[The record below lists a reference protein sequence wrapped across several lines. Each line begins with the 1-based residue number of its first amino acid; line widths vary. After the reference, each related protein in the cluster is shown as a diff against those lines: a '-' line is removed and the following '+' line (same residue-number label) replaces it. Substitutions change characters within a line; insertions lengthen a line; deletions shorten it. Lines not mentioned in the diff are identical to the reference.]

1 MDDNTVGIKLKMG
14 VEQLDNGFR
23 SAREG
28 VKSLTN
34 ATRELGPALKN
45 AFNQTAI
52 IGFAKTMKNI
62 FSFMLRNTE
71 AQGEYVES
79 LNLLRVSFGD
89 TADEAEK
96 FIGEM
101 NSVLGLDQTQISRSL
116 GIYRQMASSM
126 NIASSSADMLATNL
140 TKMQE
145 DIASYYNITFEAAGT
160 KLQSAMA
167 GQSRAVRALGVDVT
181 MAGLQQ
187 ELYNRGINE
196 SVDNLN
202 QASKSVLIYL
212 AMESQLSNAQGDA
225 AKTMNSLANQT
236 KLFKDQVGI
245 LGRQLGAF
253 FIPIIR
259 KVIVFLNGL
268 LMAINEVLSFLLSLF
283 GIDAS
288 SLADEFGAGFG
299 DIGGYADDVADLSS
313 GMDNLGSSAKNAAKA
328 AQEAQK
334 QLRGFDKLNVI
345 RTPSDT
351 SAGSSGGGG
360 GIGGIGGGVDNRLLE
375 AMKKY
380 NNQLQEAKN
389 KAEQIKNSIMKWL
402 GFTYD
407 EDEKMWK
414 FSHVTLGTVVAVLL
428 GGGGILW
435 AAAKLVKVLKN
446 ILSIGSGV
454 KSILGLDK
462 TAKALEKVS
471 DTNKGTK
478 GFQLPK
484 FKTVLKGLAE
494 FATIV
499 LGLIALVEVIGLF
512 MRIPGVK
519 ENITSGL
526 DIIKKTFSTLL
537 TTFIP
542 MALFTTGIAV
552 LGKVPIKSVLSGMAS
567 FAAIVLG
574 LEAIIVAIGAVS
586 NWLNNS
592 FVSGIESLKKMF
604 TTLESVFKPL
614 GIFTAGIVIVGALPM
629 TMTLKGMLAFAEIT
643 LGLEAIIAAI
653 GFISRKVDGS
663 FTSGLKSLKNMFL
676 TIQEVLQPMALFSAG
691 IIALGFANPATILA
705 GILGFAEIVGG
716 LEILLAT
723 LGALYQIDGFK
734 KIITEGGKA
743 LMQLGDILGGFAGS
757 IVAGFADKA
766 TKGLAEVGTH
776 LSEFMENA
784 RPFFEGLSIVNPDAI
799 DGVKRLSET
808 ILILTTAD
816 VLNGLTSW
824 LTGGSSIVEFG
835 KQLEEF
841 APSFAAY
848 ATTVENIKGDVVK
861 ASADVALSLAEF
873 ANQLPRSGGIFQKIM
888 GGKSLEEFGKMLPSF
903 GKNLKKYA
911 DNIAGL
917 NGTIVTESANAAK
930 SLAQFADV
938 LPRYGGLWQKIVGE
952 KDLKKFGEM
961 LPDFGAN
968 LKRYG
973 DNVAGLKPDVVTNS
987 ATAAQSVIELAKMI
1001 PKSGGLSSLFSG
1013 KNSIKDFG
1021 KELSSFGGSFAQYY
1035 AHIKGIDNG
1044 KVNSVTSALK
1054 SLVNA
1059 AISIKSNGVSN
1070 TLSTFGKSL
1079 TSASTGISGFFSNTK
1094 AANIGWNFGATIGR
1108 NIASAIKNTNMPN
1121 ISLKNNK
1128 GTKVL
1133 NYKLTAYAEGG
1144 FVDKG
1149 ELFIARESG
1158 PEMVGKMGTKTTVA
1172 NNRQIVDGISVG
1184 VAKAMAAYGNGQQ
1197 KVVIQ
1202 ADADTEGLLN
1212 FITFKQKRQERQ
1224 YGL

>member
-1 MDDNTVGIKLKMG
+1 MNEQDVGIKLKIGTEQLSKGFREARKG
-14 VEQLDNGFR
+14 VEN
-23 SAREG
+23 
-28 VKSLTN
+28 LTN
-34 ATRELGPALKN
+34 STRDLGTTIKN
-45 AFNQTAI
+45 TFNQTAI
-52 IGFAKTMKNI
+52 IGFAKSMKDI
-62 FSFMLRNTE
+62 FSWMLKNTQ

-79 LNLLRVSFGD
+79 LNLLRVSFGESS
-89 TADEAEK
+89 DEAEK
-96 FIGEM
+96 FIGKM
-101 NSVLGLDQTQISRSL
+101 NNVLGLDQTQLSRSL

-145 DIASYYNITFEAAGT
+145 DIASYYNISFEAAGT

-253 FIPIIR
+253 LIPIVR
-259 KVIVFLNGL
+259 KVIVFINGL
-268 LMAINEVLSFLLSLF
+268 LMAINDILSFLLSLF

-313 GMDNLGSSAKNAAKA
+313 GMDNLGSSASNAAKA
-328 AQEAQK
+328 AKDAQK

-351 SAGSSGGGG
+351 STGSGGGVG
-360 GIGGIGGGVDNRLLE
+360 GLGGIGGGVDSRLLD
-375 AMKKY
+375 AMKEY
-380 NNQLQEAKN
+380 NNYLDEAKN
-389 KAEQIKNSIMKWL
+389 KAGQIRDAIMKWL
-402 GFTYD
+402 GFTKD
-407 EDEKMWK
+407 ANGQWK
-414 FSHVTLGTVVAVLL
+414 FTKVRLGTIIAALVA
-428 GGGGILW
+428 GGGILW
-435 AAAKLVKVLKN
+435 AASKLVKVLKN

-454 KSILGLDK
+454 KSILGIEK
-462 TAKALEKVS
+462 TSKALQKVS
-471 DTNKGTK
+471 DTNKGTN

-484 FKTVLKGLAE
+484 YKTVLKGLAE

-499 LGLIALVEVIGLF
+499 VGLIALVEVIGLF

-537 TTFIP
+537 KTFIP

-552 LGKVPIKSVLSGMAS
+552 LGKVPIKSVLLGMTS
-567 FAAIVLG
+567 FATIVLG
-574 LEAIIVAIGAVS
+574 LEAIIVAIGAIS
-586 NWLNNS
+586 NKLNNS

-629 TMTLKGMLAFAEIT
+629 TTTLKGMLVFAEIT

-653 GFISRKVDGS
+653 GYISRKVDGS
-663 FTSGLKSLKNMFL
+663 FTSGLKSLKKMFL
-676 TIQEVLQPMALFSAG
+676 TIQEVFEPMALFSAG

-705 GILGFAEIVGG
+705 GIIGFAEIVGG
-716 LEILLAT
+716 LEILLAA

-734 KIITEGGKA
+734 KIVTEGGTA
-743 LMQLGDILGGFAGS
+743 LIQLGDILGGFAGS

-766 TKGLAEVGTH
+766 TKGLAAVGTH
-776 LSEFMENA
+776 LSEFMANA
-784 RPFFEGLSIVNPDAI
+784 KPFFEGVSIADASALES
-799 DGVKRLSET
+799 VKTLSET
-808 ILILTTAD
+808 ILILTASNILESLIGW
-816 VLNGLTSW
+816 VA
-824 LTGGSSIVEFG
+824 GGSSIVDFG
-835 KQLEEF
+835 KDLESF
-841 APSFAAY
+841 APSFVSY
-848 ATTVENIKGDVVK
+848 YNKIKDVKPDVIT
-861 ASADVALSLAEF
+861 ASASAAKALAEF
-873 ANQLPRSGGIFQKIM
+873 ASTLPRYGGVWGALAGNKDL
-888 GGKSLEEFGKMLPSF
+888 KKFGEMLPEF
-903 GKNLKKYA
+903 GKNLKKYS
-911 DNIAGL
+911 DNVKGL
-917 NGTIVTESANAAK
+917 KGDVVTESANAAK
-930 SLAQFADV
+930 SLSEFGNT
-938 LPRYGGLWQKIVGE
+938 LPRYGGVWQKLTGE
-952 KDLKKFGEM
+952 KDLKAFGKM

-968 LKRYG
+968 LKAYG
-973 DNVAGLKPDVVTNS
+973 DNVNGLKSSVVTNS
-987 ATAAQSVIELAKMI
+987 ANAAKSVAELAKMI
-1001 PKSGGLSSLFSG
+1001 PKEGGLSGLFSG
-1013 KNSIKDFG
+1013 KNSLKSFGNELKD
-1021 KELSSFGGSFAQYY
+1021 FGGSFAKYY
-1035 AHIKGIDNG
+1035 NSIKSIDSG
-1044 KVNSVTSALK
+1044 KINTVTSALK
-1054 SLVNA
+1054 SLVNVA
-1059 AISIKSNGVSN
+1059 TNIKNNGVGSV
-1070 TLSTFGKSL
+1070 LSTFGKSL
-1079 TSASTGISGFFSNTK
+1079 TKASTGLSGFFSNTK

>member
-1 MDDNTVGIKLKMG
+1 MNEQDVGVKAKIVATGSSKELKQLNDNTQSVIKSTK
-14 VEQLDNGFR
+14 D
-23 SAREG
+23 
-28 VKSLTN
+28 
-34 ATRELGPALKN
+34 LGTAIKN
-45 AFNQTAI
+45 AFNQTAVV
-52 IGFAKTMKNI
+52 GFAKSMKDI
-62 FSFMLRNTE
+62 FSWMLKNTE

-79 LNLLRVSFGD
+79 LNLLRVSFGESS
-89 TADEAEK
+89 DEAEK
-96 FIGEM
+96 FIGKM
-101 NSVLGLDQTQISRSL
+101 NSVLGLDQTQLSRSL

-145 DIASYYNITFEAAGT
+145 DIASYYNISFEAAGT

-253 FIPIIR
+253 LIPIVR

-268 LMAINEVLSFLLSLF
+268 LMAINDILSFLLSLF

-313 GMDNLGSSAKNAAKA
+313 GMDNLGSSASNAAKA
-328 AQEAQK
+328 AKEAQK

-351 SAGSSGGGG
+351 STGSGGGVG
-360 GIGGIGGGVDNRLLE
+360 GLGGIGGGVDSRLLD
-375 AMKKY
+375 AMKEY
-380 NNQLQEAKN
+380 NNYLDEAKN
-389 KAEQIKNSIMKWL
+389 KAGQIRDAIMKWL
-402 GFTYD
+402 GFTKD
-407 EDEKMWK
+407 ANGQWK
-414 FSHVTLGTVVAVLL
+414 FTRVRLGTIIAALVA
-428 GGGGILW
+428 GGGILW
-435 AAAKLVKVLKN
+435 AASKLVKVLKN

-454 KSILGLDK
+454 KSILGIEK
-462 TAKALEKVS
+462 TSKALQKVS
-471 DTNKGTK
+471 DTNKGTN

-484 FKTVLKGLAE
+484 YKTVLKGLAE

-499 LGLIALVEVIGLF
+499 VGLIALVEVIGLF

-537 TTFIP
+537 TTFVP
-542 MALFTTGIAV
+542 MALFTTGIVV
-552 LGKVPIKSVLSGMAS
+552 LGKVPIKSVLLGITS

-574 LEAIIVAIGAVS
+574 LEAIIVAIGAIS
-586 NWLNNS
+586 NKLNNS

-604 TTLESVFKPL
+604 NALETVFKPL

-629 TMTLKGMLAFAEIT
+629 TTTLKGMLAFAEIT
-643 LGLEAIIAAI
+643 LGLEAMIVAI
-653 GFISRKVDGS
+653 GYISRKLDES
-663 FTSGLKSLKNMFL
+663 FTSGLKSLKKMFL
-676 TIQEVLQPMALFSAG
+676 TIQEVFEPMALFSAG

-705 GILGFAEIVGG
+705 GIIGFAEIVGG
-716 LEILLAT
+716 LEILLAA

-734 KIITEGGKA
+734 KIVTEGGTA

-766 TKGLAEVGTH
+766 TEGLAAVGTH
-776 LSEFMENA
+776 LSEFMINA
-784 RPFFEGLSIVNPDAI
+784 KPFFEGVSIADASALES
-799 DGVKRLSET
+799 VKTLSET
-808 ILILTTAD
+808 ILILTASD
-816 VLNGLTSW
+816 ILNGLFSW
-824 LTGGSSIVEFG
+824 LAGGTSIIDFG
-835 KQLEEF
+835 KDLESF
-841 APSFAAY
+841 APSFVSFY
-848 ATTVENIKGDVVK
+848 NKIKGVKPDVIS
-861 ASADVALSLAEF
+861 ASANASKALAEF
-873 ANQLPRSGGIFQKIM
+873 ANNLPRSGGIWQKIA
-888 GGKSLEEFGKMLPSF
+888 GGKSLEDFSKMLPSF
-903 GKNLKKYA
+903 GKNLKKYS

-917 NGTIVTESANAAK
+917 NGAIVTESANAAK
-930 SLAQFADV
+930 SLAEFADV

-961 LPDFGAN
+961 LPDFGKN
-968 LKRYG
+968 LKKYG
-973 DNVAGLKPDVVTNS
+973 DNVNGLKTEVVTNS

-1001 PKSGGLSSLFSG
+1001 PKSGGLSGLFSG

-1035 AHIKGIDNG
+1035 KNIKGIDNG

-1059 AISIKSNGVSN
+1059 AINIKSNGVAN

-1079 TSASTGISGFFSNTK
+1079 TNASTGLSGFFSHTK
-1094 AANIGWNFGATIGR
+1094 AASIGWNFGATIGA
-1108 NIASAIKNTNMPN
+1108 NIASAIRNTSMPN

-1149 ELFIARESG
+1149 ELFIAREAG
-1158 PEMVGKMGTKTTVA
+1158 PEMVGKMGNKATVA
-1172 NNRQIVDGISVG
+1172 NNRQIVDGISLG
-1184 VAKAMAAYGNGQQ
+1184 VARAMESVSNKSQN
-1197 KVVIQ
+1197 VIIQ
-1202 ADADTEGLLN
+1202 AEADTEGLMN

>member
-1 MDDNTVGIKLKMG
+1 MDDNTVGVKITTEATQSSKALKQLNNDVGTLTKSMG
-14 VEQLDNGFR
+14 DFG
-23 SAREG
+23 
-28 VKSLTN
+28 
-34 ATRELGPALKN
+34 ATLKN

-89 TADEAEK
+89 TANEAEK
-96 FIGEM
+96 FIGQM

-126 NIASSSADMLATNL
+126 NIASDAADTLATNL

-145 DIASYYNITFEAAGT
+145 DIASYYNMSFKAAGT

-181 MAGLQQ
+181 QAGLQQ
-187 ELYNRGINE
+187 ELLNRGINA
-196 SVDNLN
+196 SVDELS

-288 SLADEFGAGFG
+288 TLADEFGVGFG

-360 GIGGIGGGVDNRLLE
+360 GVGGIGGGVDSRLLDSL
-375 AMKKY
+375 KKY
-380 NNQLQEAKN
+380 NNHLDEARN
-389 KAEQIKNSIMKWL
+389 KAAKIRDAIMEWL
-402 GFTYD
+402 GFTKD
-407 EDEKMWK
+407 VNGQWK
-414 FSHVTLGTVVAVLL
+414 FSRVRLGTIIGVLI
-428 GGGGILW
+428 GAGGILW
-435 AAAKLVKVLKN
+435 AAAKFVKVLKN

-454 KSILGLDK
+454 KSILGIEK
-462 TAKALEKVS
+462 TSKALQKVS

-542 MALFTTGIAV
+542 MTLFTAGIVV
-552 LGKVPIKSVLSGMAS
+552 LGKVPIKSVLLGMTS

-604 TTLESVFKPL
+604 TTLETVFKPL

-629 TMTLKGMLAFAEIT
+629 TTTLKGMLAFAEIT

-653 GFISRKVDGS
+653 GFISRKLDES
-663 FTSGLKSLKNMFL
+663 FTSGLKSLKKMFM
-676 TIQEVLQPMALFSAG
+676 TIQEVFEPMALFTAG
-691 IIALGFANPATILA
+691 IIALGFANPATIIA
-705 GILGFAEIVGG
+705 GILGFAEIVAG
-716 LEILLAT
+716 LEVLLAA
-723 LGALYQIDGFK
+723 LGALYQIEGFK
-734 KIITEGGKA
+734 KIVTEGGKA
-743 LMQLGDILGGFAGS
+743 LIQLGDILGGFAGS

-766 TKGLAEVGTH
+766 TEGLAAVGTH
-776 LSEFMENA
+776 LSEFMTNA
-784 RPFFEGLSIVNPDAI
+784 KPFFEGISTVN
-799 DGVKRLSET
+799 SET
-808 ILILTTAD
+808 LDSVQSLAKMVLILTAAD
-816 VLNGLTSW
+816 VLNGLTGW
-824 LTGGSSIVEFG
+824 ITGGSSIVDFG
-835 KQLEEF
+835 KDLEKF

-848 ATTVENIKGDVVK
+848 YEKTKGIKSDVVS
-861 ASADVALSLAEF
+861 ASANASKALAEF
-873 ANQLPRSGGIFQKIM
+873 ANNLPRSGGIWQKIA
-888 GGKSLEEFGKMLPSF
+888 GGKSLEDFSKMLPSF

-917 NGTIVTESANAAK
+917 NGAIVTESANAAK
-930 SLAQFADV
+930 SLAEFADV
-938 LPRYGGLWQKIVGE
+938 LPRYGGMWQKIVGE

-961 LPDFGAN
+961 LPDFGKN
-968 LKRYG
+968 LKKYG
-973 DNVAGLKPDVVTNS
+973 DNVNGLKTDVVTNS

-1001 PKSGGLSSLFSG
+1001 PKSGGLSGLFSG

-1021 KELSSFGGSFAQYY
+1021 KELSSFGSSFAQYY
-1035 AHIKGIDNG
+1035 KNIKGIDNG

-1079 TSASTGISGFFSNTK
+1079 TNASTGLSGFFSYTK
-1094 AANIGWNFGATIGR
+1094 AANIGWDFGATIGR
-1108 NIASAIKNTNMPN
+1108 NIASAIRNTSMPT
-1121 ISLKNNK
+1121 ISLKNDK

-1133 NYKLTAYAEGG
+1133 NYKLTAYASGG

-1172 NNRQIVDGISVG
+1172 NNRQIVDGISAG
-1184 VAKAMAAYGNGQQ
+1184 VAKAMATYGNGQQ

-1212 FITFKQKRQERQ
+1212 FITFKQKQQGRQ